1 MLPLATTDPSVRVL
15 LFSPGCH
22 IVGILPDASLQDCFF
37 TPVWFPYSFSCQGG
51 SCLFI
56 AWNNTPLSAHFIVY
70 LVTDLRASGCLQVLR
85 ITNQGVTIFC
95 YICVIITFHLVW
107 GTYQRVWQPD
117 DVVRAERLFFP
128 LRYWSWLS
136 VWLYHFK
143 VPSARV

>member
-95 YICVIITFHLVW
+95 FICVIITFHLVW
-107 GTYQRVWQPD
+107 GPTRGCDSRMMWLEQRDCFSLWDTETGFQCGCTI
-117 DVVRAERLFFP
+117 
-128 LRYWSWLS
+128 LRS
-136 VWLYHFK
+136 H
-143 VPSARV
+143 